1 MPSQLNY
8 VLLWLNRIL
17 VLKQAYFVYLIHREI
32 TTHHDG
38 VMYIM
43 PEHGIYNA
51 DMPNPQ
57 GILQP
62 IHVLCPLSTRSAS
75 IFQSFNVEWSRRYEP
90 CTLESKFVTHIFEGY
105 NSISV
110 MHGACLVSAAV

>member
-8 VLLWLNRIL
+8 ILLWLNRIL

-75 IFQSFNVEWSRRYEP
+75 IFQSFNVEWSRRYES
-90 CTLESKFVTHIFEGY
+90 CMELVWFLQRCSLFHTLLREYMQAGVNI
-105 NSISV
+105 
-110 MHGACLVSAAV
+110 

>member
-8 VLLWLNRIL
+8 VLLWHNRIL

-32 TTHHDG
+32 TTHRDG
-38 VMYIM
+38 AMYIM
-43 PEHGIYNA
+43 LNTVYIMHAG
-51 DMPNPQ
+51 MPNPQ

-75 IFQSFNVEWSRRYEP
+75 IFQCRKVSS
-90 CTLESKFVTHIFEGY
+90 LQA
-105 NSISV
+105 
-110 MHGACLVSAAV
+110 MHTGK

>member
-8 VLLWLNRIL
+8 ILLWLNRIL
-17 VLKQAYFVYLIHREI
+17 VLKQAYFMYLIHREI
-32 TTHHDG
+32 ITHHGG
-38 VMYIM
+38 VIMYIM

-51 DMPNPQ
+51 RMPNPQ

-75 IFQSFNVEWSRRYEP
+75 IFQCRMVSSLRA
-90 CTLESKFVTHIFEGY
+90 
-105 NSISV
+105 
-110 MHGACLVSAAV
+110 MHTGK